1 MEQENVK
8 ILNRG
13 EEDEMELQG
22 FRLSRWRLAVV
33 GLGVLCTGGFLLLLL
48 YWLPEWCV
56 KSTCTR
62 TTVQDAQVVLLR
74 STDEFRR
81 WFLAKVRVM
90 LAPGR
95 SPFHILDTQTTTT
108 SPFTPSPDTTPT
120 AEKGP
125 RHQTSEADPGQE
137 LIRRYGEYQPT
148 QIRYFTHHSAKYYWN
163 EEAQNFEVLTGLED
177 LQGSCSALHSEHSTG
192 LSRNLQEYR

>member
-1 MEQENVK
+1 MA
-8 ILNRG
+8 
-13 EEDEMELQG
+13 LQ
-22 FRLSRWRLAVV
+22 FITLSQPNFM
-33 GLGVLCTGGFLLLLL
+33 LCFSV
-48 YWLPEWCV
+48 PV
-56 KSTCTR
+56 AP
-62 TTVQDAQVVLLR
+62 Q
-74 STDEFRR
+74 DEFRR

-125 RHQTSEADPGQE
+125 RHQTPEADPGQE

-148 QIRYFTHHSAKYYWN
+148 QVSLHRFVLVDSVCNISHFHLFTHTHTHPNQPLFSSALQIRYFTHHSAKYYWN
-163 EEAQNFEVLTGLED
+163 EEAQNFEVLT
-177 LQGSCSALHSEHSTG
+177 
-192 LSRNLQEYR
+192 